1 VPARPLNVG
10 PLVGGAMGTRID
22 VYLSHDLPCFDDAA
36 GTIARLNSALPAAFA
51 VRDYWRSV
59 DPDTRQTIERWE
71 AEPVTPRMPKV
82 PRYSGPGALYL
93 TVTPA
98 AARISTGGRWRGFLS
113 IEPLRQVHLAA
124 FRAIARAMGSA
135 RLALCADSRDD
146 VTDVFLADGSQ
157 DDCIA
162 AMRSAM
168 GPPQPSVES
177 IAPDV
182 VAQTEHG
189 VPSVWFLDGHPAAD

>member
-1 VPARPLNVG
+1 
-10 PLVGGAMGTRID
+10 MGTRIH
-22 VYLSHDLPCFDDAA
+22 VYLTHNLPRFDDAA
-36 GTIARLNSALPAAFA
+36 ATIARLNSALPATFA

-59 DPDTRQTIERWE
+59 DPETHQTDERWE
-71 AEPVTPRMPKV
+71 AEPITPRTPNV
-82 PRYSGPGALYL
+82 RRYSGPGSLYL

-113 IEPLRQVHLAA
+113 IEPLRRVHLPA

-135 RLALCADSRDD
+135 KLALCADSRDD
-146 VTDVFLADGSQ
+146 VSDVFLADGSQ

-162 AMRSAM
+162 VMRSAM

-177 IAPDV
+177 IAPDI

-189 VPSVWFLDGHPAAD
+189 VPSVWFLDGQPAAD